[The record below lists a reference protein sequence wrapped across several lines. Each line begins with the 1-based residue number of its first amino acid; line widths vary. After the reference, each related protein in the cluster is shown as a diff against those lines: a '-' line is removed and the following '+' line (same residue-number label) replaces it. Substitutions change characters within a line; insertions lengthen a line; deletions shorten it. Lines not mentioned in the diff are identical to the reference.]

1 MSEQEQ
7 QLINIAVYCD
17 SMMVKYG
24 KILKTCK
31 ALYSDENKNIEFY
44 IIYDY
49 ISVTN
54 YKHFK
59 YIINECNFMITDT
72 EVLVNRDT
80 INIINQEVDKRLNI
94 KTEIYGR

>member
-1 MSEQEQ
+1 MSEQGE
-7 QLINIAVYCD
+7 QLINIATYCN

-24 KILKTCK
+24 KSLKTCK
-31 ALYSDENKNIEFY
+31 ALYSNEEKNIEFY
-44 IIYDY
+44 VIYEY
-49 ISVTN
+49 VSVTN

-59 YIINECNFMITDT
+59 YIINECDFMITDT

-94 KTEIYGR
+94 KIETYGR